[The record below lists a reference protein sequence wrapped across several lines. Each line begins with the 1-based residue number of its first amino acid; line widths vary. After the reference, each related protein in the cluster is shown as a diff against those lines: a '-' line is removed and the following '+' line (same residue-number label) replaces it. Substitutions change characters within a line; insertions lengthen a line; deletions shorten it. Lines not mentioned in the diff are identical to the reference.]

1 MNIKIVSRWEHGKP
15 TACHACVELKK
26 LTRLALD
33 ELGLNKVSIDECASE
48 EEYKS
53 YGVMA
58 TPILIINGK
67 IKTSGRVVPKEMLKE
82 FLKFELEREKT
93 VTNGY

>member
-1 MNIKIVSRWEHGKP
+1 MTIKIISRWEDGKP

-33 ELGLNKVSIDECASE
+33 ELGLKNINIEESLSE
-48 EEYKS
+48 EEYES
-53 YGVMA
+53 YGVAA

-67 IKTSGRVVPKEMLKE
+67 IKTSGKVVPKEMLKE
-82 FLKFELEREKT
+82 FLKFEIEKSCG
-93 VTNGY
+93 NMSR